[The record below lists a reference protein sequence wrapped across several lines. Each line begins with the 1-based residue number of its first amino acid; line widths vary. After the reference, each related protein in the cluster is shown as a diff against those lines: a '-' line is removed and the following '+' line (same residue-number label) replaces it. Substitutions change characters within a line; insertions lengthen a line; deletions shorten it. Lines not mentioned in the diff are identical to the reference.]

1 MEELDLKELFNMF
14 WAKKLVIILSV
25 LIFGIAGAVYSIGF
39 VTPVYESYTTLLLA
53 KGGEKEETQ
62 ASAQAVTD
70 SAITTTDITL
80 NSKLVS
86 TYSELV
92 KSKDVIRKVIS
103 NLNMNLDEAKV
114 RRNVSVSSYKDTEM
128 IKVSVTD
135 ENPKYAAAIA
145 NEIVNV
151 FADKVEEYYN
161 INNVYVVDE
170 AEVAEKPSNINHIK
184 KVVIFAFAGFVVA
197 AAYIFIA
204 NMLDTTIKSAEEAEK
219 ICGAPV
225 LASIPLHDFDGD
237 KGGRRKW
244 EKNL

>member
-14 WAKKLVIILSV
+14 WSKKLLIILSIV
-25 LIFGIAGAVYSIGF
+25 VFAIIGAVYTIGF
-39 VTPVYESYTTLLLA
+39 VTPVYESYTTILLA
-53 KGGEKEETQ
+53 KGENEE
-62 ASAQAVTD
+62 AQTAISE

-103 NLNMNLDEAKV
+103 NLNMNLNEATV
-114 RRNVSVSSYKDTEM
+114 RRNISVSSYKDTEM
-128 IKVSVTD
+128 IKISVTD

-145 NEIVNV
+145 NEIVKV
-151 FADKVEEYYN
+151 FADRVEQYYN

-170 AEVAEKPSNINHIK
+170 AEVSTSPSNINHIK
-184 KVVIFAFAGFVVA
+184 DIAIFAFVGLVIA

-204 NMLDTTIKSAEEAEK
+204 NMLDTTIKTADEAEK

-225 LASIPLHDFDGD
+225 LASITLHDFEE
-237 KGGRRKW
+237 GGKR
-244 EKNL
+244 

>member
-14 WAKKLVIILSV
+14 WSKKLLIILSIV
-25 LIFGIAGAVYSIGF
+25 VFAIIGAVYTIGF
-39 VTPVYESYTTLLLA
+39 VTPVYESYTTILLA
-53 KGGEKEETQ
+53 KGENEE
-62 ASAQAVTD
+62 AQTAISE

-103 NLNMNLDEAKV
+103 NLNMNLNEATV
-114 RRNVSVSSYKDTEM
+114 RRNISVSSYKDTEM
-128 IKVSVTD
+128 IKISVTD

-145 NEIVNV
+145 NEIVKV
-151 FADKVEEYYN
+151 FADRVEQYYN

-170 AEVAEKPSNINHIK
+170 AEVSTSPSNINHIK
-184 KVVIFAFAGFVVA
+184 DIAIFAFVGLVIA

-204 NMLDTTIKSAEEAEK
+204 NMLDTTIKTADEAEK

-225 LASIPLHDFDGD
+225 LASITLQDFEE
-237 KGGRRKW
+237 GGKR
-244 EKNL
+244 